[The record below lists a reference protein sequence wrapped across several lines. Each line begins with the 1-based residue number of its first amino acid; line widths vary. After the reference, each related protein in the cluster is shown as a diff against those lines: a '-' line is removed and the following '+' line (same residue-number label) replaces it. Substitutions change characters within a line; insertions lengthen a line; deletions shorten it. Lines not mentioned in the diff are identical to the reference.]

1 MRISV
6 AIDGPAGAGK
16 STIAK
21 IVGKKFD
28 LMYINTG
35 AMYRAVALMAERK
48 HIKPE
53 EVEKLVKLVDTM
65 EIHFENDDLVL
76 NGINVQE
83 EITMPEISAIVSNYA
98 SIPEVRS
105 KLVQLQ
111 RNIAEKYNVIMDG
124 RDIGTVVL
132 KDSKCKFFLTASAK
146 ERANRRFKEL
156 TERGLEVN
164 YDEIL
169 NEIEKYKKDII
180 FFGALDTLEN
190 AIKGGRV
197 NPLAGKV
204 MNALNLKVII
214 RIDEGLVKPIDKAR
228 GGVNSIKK
236 ALDYVKSHV
245 NDEKEKTII
254 IAHANCPEKAH
265 KIKSI
270 IEEDS
275 NFKEVLIASIGP
287 IMGTFTAEGAILVAV
302 L

>member
-132 KDSKCKFFLTASAK
+132 KDSKCKFF
-146 ERANRRFKEL
+146 
-156 TERGLEVN
+156 
-164 YDEIL
+164 
-169 NEIEKYKKDII
+169 
-180 FFGALDTLEN
+180 
-190 AIKGGRV
+190 
-197 NPLAGKV
+197 
-204 MNALNLKVII
+204 
-214 RIDEGLVKPIDKAR
+214 
-228 GGVNSIKK
+228 
-236 ALDYVKSHV
+236 
-245 NDEKEKTII
+245 
-254 IAHANCPEKAH
+254 
-265 KIKSI
+265 
-270 IEEDS
+270 
-275 NFKEVLIASIGP
+275 
-287 IMGTFTAEGAILVAV
+287 
-302 L
+302 